1 MEIRGLF
8 LWEDLVV
15 FPDLNIIVRLYG
27 FINKIL
33 IDETVGELDEW
44 TGKITIV
51 LEYDKMS

>member
-8 LWEDLVV
+8 LWEDLVA